1 MPEIDTFYRHKLY
14 YIMPRY
20 RGSESVDELV
30 KDFQEDFSI
39 VLSPLYLELIDKYY
53 GFVSSASVRDNG
65 GF

>member
-30 KDFQEDFSI
+30 KDFQEDFAI

-53 GFVSSASVRDNG
+53 GWLLNG
-65 GF
+65 EV